1 MKQSW
6 NRIKEPLDQ
15 PKIFAAAANVSHLAM
30 NKQVDFAGVAAAAAP
45 RRREYFVAA
54 TPANISRWFL
64 QLTLGF

>member
-1 MKQSW
+1 
-6 NRIKEPLDQ
+6 
-15 PKIFAAAANVSHLAM
+15 M